1 MVMKEKTLFDF
12 ERFKEEA
19 MQGLYNGKSLSP
31 NDGVLAPLM
40 SCPEKT
46 YSICLNIRR
55 LFTILFYD
63 INIMIFEYYLRIFFV
78 QIILRHNEFWSRIF
92 GSC

>member
-1 MVMKEKTLFDF
+1 MKEKTPFDF

-40 SCPEKT
+40 KHLLESMMDGELERVTFRKI
-46 YSICLNIRR
+46 SVNSK
-55 LFTILFYD
+55 FTF
-63 INIMIFEYYLRIFFV
+63 INF
-78 QIILRHNEFWSRIF
+78 
-92 GSC
+92 